1 MDAERWG
8 RIQELFLGAAS
19 LSGADRSGYLA
30 LACAADPLLR
40 REVETLLDCEEETS
54 WSFGNLPGVS
64 VDSSFPPVLASYR
77 ILRVIGEGGMG
88 TVYEAEQQ
96 NPRRAVALK
105 VIRSG
110 RFASERLRR
119 MFQRE
124 VETLGR
130 LEHPGIATVYESGTG
145 ADGQPFLSMELV
157 KGVALDV
164 WLKNQP
170 PLASHTKKDAAA
182 RLILF
187 RDICDAVSHAHFNG
201 VIHRD
206 LKPSNILVLDSAESA
221 PARSSVT
228 RPSAKILD
236 FGLAR
241 LTTPENDGSTLTEP
255 GIVQGSVQYMSPEQA
270 RGDTRRIDARSD
282 IYSLGVILYQMLT
295 GNHPYLDPGIAVLD
309 ALALVAESPPRPF
322 RTWKIRF
329 DEDLETITRK
339 ALEKDPAQRYQSVSA
354 LAADLERYGSDL
366 PLMARPP
373 STLYQFRKLV
383 RRHRV
388 VFTLLLAS
396 LALAVTFVAVLL
408 VQARR
413 IQTER
418 DRAVLEA
425 ATAQKVSDF
434 LVDLFRRT
442 NPSETHGPVTAADL
456 LRTGKDQVD
465 KELKNQPELRAR
477 ILDYIGRAYNVV
489 GPPQEAE
496 AAFRDSLGVRTSAF
510 GADALALNTAWTGL
524 SDAYYNMGRYDDSIL
539 ASRHVLD
546 IARKRLGPDDEL
558 VSSTLGEIATTL
570 AQQGKLTEAG
580 ETIEQALAIDRRK
593 NRLDTAGGAQ
603 RLLYYGV
610 VLQKMGKLQQA
621 VPVLR
626 EAVAKDTSARGELST
641 ATALNELGVTLN
653 RAGRPQEAE
662 RELRHALEIDR
673 KVYGENS
680 VNLAITEGNL
690 AYCVMDQGRFTEAEA
705 LAREG
710 VRIFVDRLGPNHPQ
724 AIYQYFALGEAL
736 DYQHR
741 YVEAEKLF
749 LTALAAARK
758 ATSEND
764 AHTVA
769 AKLELGQHY
778 AQAGNPKAAIALLE
792 PALAEM
798 AKSPQKDSREFL
810 IAERSQGEA
819 LAALGQMD
827 EGRRLLAH
835 SATGLRNL
843 LGADATETRRSVQ
856 ALARYPR

>member
-1 MDAERWG
+1 MEAERWA
-8 RIQELFLGAAS
+8 RIQEIFHSAAS
-19 LSGADRSGYLA
+19 LAAADRSGYLA
-30 LACAADPLLR
+30 QACASDPILR
-40 REVETLLDCEEETS
+40 RQVQTLLDCDEETS
-54 WSFGNLPGVS
+54 WSFGNLPPITA
-64 VDSSFPPVLASYR
+64 DSSFPPALASYR

-110 RFASERLRR
+110 RFATERQRR

-124 VETLGR
+124 VETLGM
-130 LEHPGIATVYESGTG
+130 LEHPGIATVYESGAG

-164 WLKNQP
+164 WLRNQP
-170 PLASHTKKDAAA
+170 PLSSVTKRDAAA
-182 RLILF
+182 RLLLF
-187 RDICDAVSHAHFNG
+187 RDICDAVSHAHLNG

-206 LKPSNILVLDSAESA
+206 LKPSNILVLDAADSLSS
-221 PARSSVT
+221 RSSVT

-241 LTTPENDGSTLTEP
+241 LTTPEAEGSTLTEP
-255 GIVQGSVQYMSPEQA
+255 GLVQGSVQYMSPEQA
-270 RGDTRRIDARSD
+270 RGDTGRIDARSD
-282 IYSLGVILYQMLT
+282 LYSLGVILYQMLT
-295 GNHPYLDPGIAVLD
+295 GNHPYLDPGLGVLD
-309 ALALVAESPPRPF
+309 ALAHVAGSQPRPF
-322 RTWKIRF
+322 RTWGVRF
-329 DEDLETITRK
+329 DEDLETITLK
-339 ALEKDPAQRYQSVSA
+339 ALEKDPAQRYQSAAA
-354 LAADLERYGSDL
+354 LAADLERYESDL
-366 PLMARPP
+366 PVMARPP

-388 VFTLLLAS
+388 AFTLLLAS
-396 LALAVTFVAVLL
+396 LMLVLAFVAVLL
-408 VQARR
+408 VQSRR
-413 IQTER
+413 IKTER
-418 DRAVLEA
+418 DRALLEA

-456 LRTGKDQVD
+456 LRSGKDQVD

-489 GPPQEAE
+489 GPPKEAE
-496 AAFRDSLGVRTSAF
+496 AAFRDSLDVRTAAF
-510 GADALALNTAWTGL
+510 GADVLALNTAWTGL
-524 SDAYYNMGRYDDSIL
+524 SDAYYNMGRYDDSIR

-546 IARKRLGPDDEL
+546 IARKRLGSDDEL

-580 ETIEQALAIDRRK
+580 KTIEQALAIDRRK
-593 NRLDTAGGAQ
+593 NRLGTAESAE
-603 RLLYYGV
+603 RLLYYGE

-626 EAVAKDTSARGELST
+626 EAVERQTALKGELS
-641 ATALNELGVTLN
+641 AAAALNELGVTLN
-653 RAGRPQEAE
+653 RAGQPQQAE

-673 KVYGENS
+673 KVYGDNS
-680 VNLAITEGNL
+680 FNLAVTEVNL
-690 AYCVMDQGRFTEAEA
+690 AYCVMDQGRFTEAEQ
-705 LAREG
+705 LARQG
-710 VRIFVDRLGPNHPQ
+710 LRIFVDRLGPGHPQ
-724 AIYQYFALGEAL
+724 LIYQYFAVGEAL
-736 DYQHR
+736 DFQHR
-741 YVEAEKLF
+741 YAESEKLF
-749 LTALAAARK
+749 LTALAVARK
-758 ATSEND
+758 ATSESD
-764 AHTVA
+764 AHTVS

-778 AQAGNPKAAIALLE
+778 AQAGNPKAAVALLE

-798 AKSPQKDSREFL
+798 AKSEKKDSREFL
-810 IAERSQGEA
+810 IAERSEGEA
-819 LAALGQMD
+819 LAALGRLD

-835 SATGLRNL
+835 SAAGLRSL
-843 LGADATETRRSVQ
+843 LGADATETRRSEQ